1 MLTLEAKDEE
11 ERFGLKWG
19 RGGSHGGRKKHTK
32 MELELYFYKY
42 NNALSQLKK
51 LLFIGMQIFYS
62 AAFPVN

>member
-1 MLTLEAKDEE
+1 MGE
-11 ERFGLKWG
+11 
-19 RGGSHGGRKKHTK
+19 GGSHGGRKKHTK